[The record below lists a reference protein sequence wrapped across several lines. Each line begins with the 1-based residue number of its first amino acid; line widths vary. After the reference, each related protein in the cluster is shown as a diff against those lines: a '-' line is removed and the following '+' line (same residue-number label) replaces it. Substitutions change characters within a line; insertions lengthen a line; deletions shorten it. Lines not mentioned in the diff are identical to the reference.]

1 MPEPLVWFD
10 SNTIYI
16 EQGLRTWAMAD
27 PYLVSLID
35 ARWYGPVMEQ
45 GSALPC
51 VTVQQIGS
59 ADEAPTHAG
68 HSGLERAR
76 LQVTVWSSCQMKAIQ
91 ISERIRRRID
101 GFSGSLGGM
110 HVGRVAVATVAD
122 LGREPGQNVYQRVV
136 ELVIWYRLDL

>member
-1 MPEPLVWFD
+1 VPEALEWFD
-10 SNTIYI
+10 SNTVFI
-16 EQGLRTWAMAD
+16 EQGLRAWAMAD

-59 ADEAPTHAG
+59 ADEAPTHQG

-76 LQVTVWSSCQMKAIQ
+76 LQVTVWSSCQMRAIQ
-91 ISERIRRRID
+91 ISERIKRRID
-101 GFSGSLGGM
+101 GFRGSLGGM
-110 HVGRVAVATVAD
+110 PVGRVAVASTVD
-122 LGREPGQNVYQRVV
+122 MGREPGQNVYQRVV
-136 ELVIWYRLDL
+136 ELIVWYRLDL